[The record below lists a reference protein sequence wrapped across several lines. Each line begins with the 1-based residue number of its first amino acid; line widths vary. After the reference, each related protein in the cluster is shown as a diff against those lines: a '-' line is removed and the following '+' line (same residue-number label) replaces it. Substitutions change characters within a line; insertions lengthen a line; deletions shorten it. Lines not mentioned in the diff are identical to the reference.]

1 MRGWLKT
8 AADIF
13 AVFRLHGAKMRVL
26 RSENRVSGAKFRRVY
41 DDAFVRKSCIGKC
54 TLGAVLCASAFCRC
68 TAMRAYSATCGEM
81 RGKRA
86 DIGDGGKNCVGED
99 MRGKGRYRRGR
110 ARDVG
115 MRGGKTA
122 KIGRYR
128 ERALSNVQG
137 ALYFV

>member
-1 MRGWLKT
+1 M
-8 AADIF
+8 
-13 AVFRLHGAKMRVL
+13 
-26 RSENRVSGAKFRRVY
+26 
-41 DDAFVRKSCIGKC
+41 
-54 TLGAVLCASAFCRC
+54 
-68 TAMRAYSATCGEM
+68 CG
-81 RGKRA
+81 G
-86 DIGDGGKNCVGED
+86 
-99 MRGKGRYRRGR
+99 GRYRRGR